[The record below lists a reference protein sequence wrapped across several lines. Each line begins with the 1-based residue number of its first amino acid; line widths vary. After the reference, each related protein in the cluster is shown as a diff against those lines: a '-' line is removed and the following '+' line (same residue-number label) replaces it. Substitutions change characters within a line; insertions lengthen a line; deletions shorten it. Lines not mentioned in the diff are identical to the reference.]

1 MDDGEGK
8 SFARGAGDAP
18 SRHPVELDARPA
30 NPVLDSNMTSGEFF
44 DWQTN
49 GGGGDIR
56 RLADA
61 WRAAGVKWC
70 VIGGLAVN
78 HWSREPLVTKDAD
91 IVVAFSDLPLA
102 LESARAAA
110 FSITAFR
117 FSANLQGKGEIA
129 IQVTTDPRYSGFAE
143 RGSEAEV
150 FGMVLPVASLEDTF
164 QGKLWAWS
172 DPTRRPLKRK
182 KDELDLL
189 RLAEAHPSLAERLPE
204 SLRDALGEN

>member
-44 DWQTN
+44 DWQ
-49 GGGGDIR
+49 
-56 RLADA
+56 
-61 WRAAGVKWC
+61 C